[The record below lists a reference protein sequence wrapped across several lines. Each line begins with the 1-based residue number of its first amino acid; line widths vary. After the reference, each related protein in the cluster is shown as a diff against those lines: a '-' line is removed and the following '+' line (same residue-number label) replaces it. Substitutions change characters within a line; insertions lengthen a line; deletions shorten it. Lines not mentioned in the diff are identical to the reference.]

1 MKFDDRTLRI
11 NSATLIFLT
20 IISMVMLIGEMMANQ
35 FSVAANMQMTD
46 TTEGMARTIMGIC
59 IGLFCLVFLMTLIT
73 GLQGIRQAGGKC
85 KGGSQ
90 CCSGNHCACFKNFK
104 CCGRYI
110 FYCTGQDG

>member
-35 FSVAANMQMTD
+35 FSVAAIMQMTD
-46 TTEGMARTIMGIC
+46 TTEGMARIIMGIC

-85 KGGSQ
+85 KGGANVVLATIVLVLKILNGVKQ
-90 CCSGNHCACFKNFK
+90 LV
-104 CCGRYI
+104 
-110 FYCTGQDG
+110 